1 MIKLTNTRVAFLI
14 AAAVWALSVALG
26 LTFRLD
32 ERLENVYL
40 DWNLRRLAASLPPDP
55 QIVMLD
61 IDEATLEAMAAEHG
75 RYPWSR
81 AVFGQLLEGLD
92 KLKPRAIVF
101 DILFIE
107 PHKGHAEDDNFL
119 IRTARRMPNVY
130 FPMTLLPD
138 NSPEPGAQGFLLKDL
153 PAARP
158 VPGAT
163 PDARARAPMLIPLP
177 GLTDTG
183 RLGTINVGIDREG
196 NVRRYALHHDIRGWR
211 IPSLPARIA
220 TDLGYPLP
228 PGDSLALV
236 WHGPAFSYKRI
247 PFHEVFFDLERR
259 QPKMPAELLRDKI
272 IIIGASAAGL
282 HDLKLTPM
290 GTHFPGPEIIATAI
304 DNLKHGERLRYA
316 PAWSAHLLTALLL
329 LTLATGFSR
338 GLSVL
343 RLGAMAGVLTLVLL
357 VAGWASVQFWR
368 TTFPVVAPILF
379 GAWFYYLLTALRAWM
394 LERTGRQKATQMF
407 GRFLD
412 PRVVSG
418 LLESGGT
425 EAAMAGQ
432 KRNLT
437 VLFSDIRGFTA
448 LSERRT
454 PQQIVDLL
462 NRYFSLQVEII
473 FRHQGT
479 LDKYIGDAIM
489 AFWGAPADQP
499 DHARRALAAARDM
512 EQALL
517 NFKTALGDEGKD
529 FDVGI
534 GLCSGD
540 AVVGMI
546 GAPSRMDYTVIG
558 DTVNT
563 ASRIEGATKGR
574 ARILVSEA
582 TVRAVGDA
590 VRFVDHGWVAVKGK
604 EDKVHLYEP
613 IWETTT

>member
-1 MIKLTNTRVAFLI
+1 M
-14 AAAVWALSVALG
+14 
-26 LTFRLD
+26 
-32 ERLENVYL
+32 
-40 DWNLRRLAASLPPDP
+40 
-55 QIVMLD
+55 
-61 IDEATLEAMAAEHG
+61 
-75 RYPWSR
+75 
-81 AVFGQLLEGLD
+81 
-92 KLKPRAIVF
+92 
-101 DILFIE
+101 
-107 PHKGHAEDDNFL
+107 
-119 IRTARRMPNVY
+119 
-130 FPMTLLPD
+130 
-138 NSPEPGAQGFLLKDL
+138 
-153 PAARP
+153 
-158 VPGAT
+158 
-163 PDARARAPMLIPLP
+163 
-177 GLTDTG
+177 
-183 RLGTINVGIDREG
+183 
-196 NVRRYALHHDIRGWR
+196 
-211 IPSLPARIA
+211 
-220 TDLGYPLP
+220 
-228 PGDSLALV
+228 
-236 WHGPAFSYKRI
+236 
-247 PFHEVFFDLERR
+247 
-259 QPKMPAELLRDKI
+259 
-272 IIIGASAAGL
+272 
-282 HDLKLTPM
+282 
-290 GTHFPGPEIIATAI
+290 
-304 DNLKHGERLRYA
+304 
-316 PAWSAHLLTALLL
+316 LL